1 MNKKLIICF
10 LVVFTIVGACKEK
23 SNQVDEA
30 SKMVEEPLKD
40 ISELTYPEIFYLL
53 HNEEEYGM
61 DFHGDLFGQEAASY
75 VTFINS
81 ANPDCGEA
89 VTIKSSNADST
100 IQVAVKTTF
109 SFPNNPINELVRIYK
124 VKPEATI
131 PVGHNKLCYNGDE
144 YAINREIVSAGFSS
158 EQ

>member
-1 MNKKLIICF
+1 MNKKLIMCF
-10 LVVFTIVGACKEK
+10 LLVLTLVAACKEK
-23 SNQVDEA
+23 KNQVNEA

-61 DFHGDLFGQEAASY
+61 DFHGDLFGQEAASFA
-75 VTFINS
+75 TFITEANS
-81 ANPDCGEA
+81 ECGEA
-89 VTIKSSNADST
+89 VAIKSSNKEAT

-109 SFPNNPINELVRIYK
+109 SFPNNPSNELVRLYK

-158 EQ
+158 E